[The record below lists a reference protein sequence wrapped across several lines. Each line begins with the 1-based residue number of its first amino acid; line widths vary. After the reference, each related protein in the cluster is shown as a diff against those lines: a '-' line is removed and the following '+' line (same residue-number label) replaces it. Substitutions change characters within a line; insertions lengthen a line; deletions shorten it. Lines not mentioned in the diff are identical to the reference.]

1 MSAWTCSLGWFRFTV
16 SDSTADEVIARV
28 GGDWI
33 KDKKGFL
40 GYRQGWL
47 SRGHAGGLGR
57 IGTAATWA
65 LVKYMW
71 ISPKS

>member
-1 MSAWTCSLGWFRFTV
+1 MSSWTCVLGWFRFTV

-47 SRGHAGGLGR
+47 SPRELRRIRPDRDGGQLGP
-57 IGTAATWA
+57 
-65 LVKYMW
+65 
-71 ISPKS
+71 S

>member
-33 KDKKGFL
+33 KDNKGFL
-40 GYRQGWL
+40 GYRQ
-47 SRGHAGGLGR
+47 AGCPVECRRVRPDRHSGELG
-57 IGTAATWA
+57 
-65 LVKYMW
+65 
-71 ISPKS
+71 SS